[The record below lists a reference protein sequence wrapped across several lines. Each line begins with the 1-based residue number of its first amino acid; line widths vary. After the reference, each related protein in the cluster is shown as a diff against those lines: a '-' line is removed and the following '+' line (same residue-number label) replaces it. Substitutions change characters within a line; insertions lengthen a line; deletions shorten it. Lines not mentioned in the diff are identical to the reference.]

1 MFDFKMEQTNR
12 TGDGES
18 NSSALPQAQFGN

>member
-1 MFDFKMEQTNR
+1 MFDLKMEQTNR

-18 NSSALPQAQFGN
+18 KSSALPQTQFGN